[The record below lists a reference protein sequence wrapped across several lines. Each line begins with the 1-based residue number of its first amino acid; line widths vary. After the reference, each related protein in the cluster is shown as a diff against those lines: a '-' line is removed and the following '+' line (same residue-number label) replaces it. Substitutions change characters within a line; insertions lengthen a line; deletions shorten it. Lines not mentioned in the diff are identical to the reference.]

1 MRTSFLSRTS
11 KYLIVIVL
19 GCMFVP
25 GVQKLSAQVVL
36 PDRDQETALRE
47 QVFGLGFAGGPASGI
62 GLSFRHHLASPFSYQ
77 LTGGIIKAGDRLLYA
92 FGGEGQVDLVR
103 GVSNRLFVVG
113 GIGYYYSSKLDE
125 NELEAPGRLG
135 LGIGGE
141 FAVSPGLHTT
151 VELLF
156 TYFTDG
162 TILPLPQI
170 GFHYY
175 FY

>member
-1 MRTSFLSRTS
+1 MHTSFLFRTS
-11 KYLIVIVL
+11 VYLTVIVL
-19 GCMFVP
+19 GCILVT
-25 GVQKLSAQVVL
+25 GVQTSSAQVVL

-77 LTGGIIKAGDRLLYA
+77 LTGGIIKAGERLLYA
-92 FGGEGQVDLVR
+92 IGAEGQVDLVR
-103 GVSNRLFVVG
+103 GGSNRFFVGG
-113 GIGYYYSSKLDE
+113 GIGYYYSSKSDE

-135 LGIGGE
+135 LGVGGE

-162 TILPLPQI
+162 TILPLPQV